1 MLTFLYLINMQNN
14 ESVASKVASK
24 EHKKSIICLK
34 KKKYTILHSSLTK
47 KGSGIVCS
55 DMNDAVIVA
64 SDVIGNDI
72 VGSDIIGNDIL
83 VIDIIGDDL
92 VGVTLHDIVGSE
104 ITGSDIVDYD
114 IIDNENLAV
123 R

>member
-1 MLTFLYLINMQNN
+1 MQNN

-24 EHKKSIICLK
+24 EHKNSIICK
-34 KKKYTILHSSLTK
+34 KKKKIHHFTWFSYK

-72 VGSDIIGNDIL
+72 VASDIIGNDIFA
-83 VIDIIGDDL
+83 IDIIGNDL
-92 VGVTLHDIVGSE
+92 VGVTLLDIV
-104 ITGSDIVDYD
+104 T
-114 IIDNENLAV
+114 
-123 R
+123 